1 MCFIRL
7 FSEVRVSIDKE
18 YNCKSASKNP
28 VQYFN
33 IIMDVSSLCYKM
45 VIFKRVWFNQEDY
58 LHVLLYIQGK
68 NHLRVKPSS
77 VQVIFQKNISK
88 FCKYKYTYIFLNFS
102 YFKRSSS
109 SSHFSVVS
117 PPTHLPASFLE
128 KTLSTRVALGHFHYG
143 LIN

>member
-45 VIFKRVWFNQEDY
+45 VIFKRVWFNQEDF

-68 NHLRVKPSS
+68 NHLRVRPSS

-88 FCKYKYTYIFLNFS
+88 FCKYKFKYTCIFLI
-102 YFKRSSS
+102 
-109 SSHFSVVS
+109 SVIS
-117 PPTHLPASFLE
+117 NGLLPLHIFRLYHRPRICQLLFWKKLYRPE
-128 KTLSTRVALGHFHYG
+128 
-143 LIN
+143 